1 MLALEGDVRER
12 LDEFLATGVAQ
23 NPRRVGKALDGK
35 LKGFWRYRIG
45 IYRILCRIEDER
57 CASSSLRSAI
67 VITFIAPCRRS
78 IWRHAR
84 PRAALRGTLD

>member
-12 LDEFLATGVAQ
+12 LDRFFATGVAQ

-57 CASSSLRSAI
+57 LRVVVVAVGHRDHI
-67 VITFIAPCRRS
+67 YR
-78 IWRHAR
+78 
-84 PRAALRGTLD
+84 TLPP

>member
-12 LDEFLATGVAQ
+12 LDQFLATGVAQ

-57 CASSSLRSAI
+57 LRVVVVA
-67 VITFIAPCRRS
+67 VG
-78 IWRHAR
+78 
-84 PRAALRGTLD
+84 PRDHIYRTLPP

>member
-12 LDEFLATGVAQ
+12 LDVFLATGVAQ

-57 CASSSLRSAI
+57 LRVVVVAVGHRDHI
-67 VITFIAPCRRS
+67 YR
-78 IWRHAR
+78 
-84 PRAALRGTLD
+84 TLPP

>member
-57 CASSSLRSAI
+57 LRVVVVAVGHRDHI
-67 VITFIAPCRRS
+67 YR
-78 IWRHAR
+78 
-84 PRAALRGTLD
+84 TLPP

>member
-35 LKGFWRYRIG
+35 LKGFWRCRIG

-57 CASSSLRSAI
+57 LRVVVVAVGHRDHI
-67 VITFIAPCRRS
+67 YR
-78 IWRHAR
+78 
-84 PRAALRGTLD
+84 TLPP